1 MDTRKF
7 QGLRVTHVKERLT
20 SYRLQLNDNSI
31 IDIPRI
37 ELGGFVP
44 QKGMFVRYR
53 FYRGLILQ
61 KIEFDGKTVVNR
73 TPAEIMNLLCRVDAK
88 LEEDVRRQQRACEN
102 EDLVFDGLS
111 EIMKQRIFLVQS
123 IGQHP
128 EIGGFSRDALD
139 YEIARCAMAEDLGR
153 LGKGYLEKFR
163 TLSLQSQQAVLMGD
177 IDKELIEDII
187 PLAEAFAQDL
197 ATGVEDPRHSE
208 VMKTWSCI
216 FDFSPENF
224 ERFREHYFKHLSEK
238 TE

>member
-88 LEEDVRRQQRACEN
+88 LEEDVRRQQSACEN

-128 EIGGFSRDALD
+128 EIGGFPEMRWIMKLPAVQWLK
-139 YEIARCAMAEDLGR
+139 ILAAW
-153 LGKGYLEKFR
+153 EK
-163 TLSLQSQQAVLMGD
+163 A
-177 IDKELIEDII
+177 IWK
-187 PLAEAFAQDL
+187 
-197 ATGVEDPRHSE
+197 
-208 VMKTWSCI
+208 
-216 FDFSPENF
+216 NF
-224 ERFREHYFKHLSEK
+224 ELSACSRSK
-238 TE
+238 PC

>member
-88 LEEDVRRQQRACEN
+88 LEEDVRRQQSACEN

-111 EIMKQRIFLVQS
+111 EIMKQRIFLVQASVS
-123 IGQHP
+123 IRKSVDFP
-128 EIGGFSRDALD
+128 EMRWIMKLPAVQWLK
-139 YEIARCAMAEDLGR
+139 ILAAW
-153 LGKGYLEKFR
+153 EK
-163 TLSLQSQQAVLMGD
+163 A
-177 IDKELIEDII
+177 IWK
-187 PLAEAFAQDL
+187 
-197 ATGVEDPRHSE
+197 
-208 VMKTWSCI
+208 
-216 FDFSPENF
+216 NF
-224 ERFREHYFKHLSEK
+224 ELSACSRSK
-238 TE
+238 PC

>member
-73 TPAEIMNLLCRVDAK
+73 TPAEIMNLLCRCKAGRRCPQTAK
-88 LEEDVRRQQRACEN
+88 CLRKRRFGFRR
-102 EDLVFDGLS
+102 LVGNYETADFPGAEHRS
-111 EIMKQRIFLVQS
+111 ASGNRWIFQ
-123 IGQHP
+123 
-128 EIGGFSRDALD
+128 
-139 YEIARCAMAEDLGR
+139 RCAGL
-153 LGKGYLEKFR
+153 
-163 TLSLQSQQAVLMGD
+163 
-177 IDKELIEDII
+177 
-187 PLAEAFAQDL
+187 
-197 ATGVEDPRHSE
+197 
-208 VMKTWSCI
+208 
-216 FDFSPENF
+216 
-224 ERFREHYFKHLSEK
+224 
-238 TE
+238 